1 MTIDL
6 LLLPYFH
13 SLNDTFV
20 KEIERVWV
28 SGNRVL
34 IITKSDQVYGLN
46 ATSTTPAN
54 IATSND
60 TLRILLRSSSSVP
73 LNAEPKQ
80 FFQLQGKNVIDFIF
94 GGDFIIALTKNGEL
108 FSWGGNQSGQL
119 GLGDRPYAPHPI
131 LISTL
136 SDKTVTKVVCG
147 KNTAMALCDDG
158 QVFCWGASWGFIP
171 VKCTAIQNKATDIAI
186 LTMSASSSLPYH
198 YFCVE
203 DGKIKSATIE
213 GSCWLNDIKSIVCG
227 EYQILALKNDGSLYS
242 TTWYGTQG
250 LLMEDNFIAIQNIPK
265 VTEIYSASKI
275 IPDNRQHEY
284 NDDRRFNMCGAKTEN
299 NQIYIWGTFRG
310 RTSTSLYPTSYSSFN
325 EVVLT
330 YSNFKMTHGALKLSS
345 VTSMKNTHCDC
356 MEYIKTIFDDQSKNS
371 DFIIV
376 VERKEIFVHRAILRQ
391 RSKYFKDKLAEPGN
405 ENDENVLH
413 VEDSTYEAFKL
424 FLQYLYG
431 IDINVTR
438 ENVMELM
445 IIAHQY
451 SDEKFENLIMEKIAD
466 DEKAKMAIP
475 AVKNFLEMPPEVRSI
490 AMRGFQSKSLQK

>member
-1 MTIDL
+1 MIKIDPIL
-6 LLLPYFH
+6 FPYFA
-13 SLNDTFV
+13 SWNDTFV
-20 KEIERVWV
+20 KGIERVWA

-34 IITKSDQVYGLN
+34 LVTKSDQVYGIN
-46 ATSTTPAN
+46 ATSTPA
-54 IATSND
+54 IMRTSED
-60 TLRILLRSSSSVP
+60 PLHMMYTSASSVP
-73 LNAEPKQ
+73 HSEPKQ
-80 FFQLQGKNVIDFIF
+80 LFQLHGKNVIDFIF

-131 LISTL
+131 QISTL

-158 QVFCWGASWGFIP
+158 QVFCWGESWGFIP

-186 LTMSASSSLPYH
+186 LSMSASSSLSYY

-203 DGKIKSATIE
+203 DGKIKSTTME
-213 GSCWLNDIKSIVCG
+213 GSCWLNDIKSIVCS
-227 EYQILALKNDGSLYS
+227 EHQILALKNDGSLYS
-242 TTWYGTQG
+242 TTWYATQG
-250 LLMEDNFIAIQNIPK
+250 PLMEDHFIAIRNIPK
-265 VTEIYSASKI
+265 VTEIYAASKMI
-275 IPDNRQHEY
+275 AENYYDEY
-284 NDDRRFNMCGAKTEN
+284 TDDSRFNMCGAKTEN
-299 NQIYIWGTFRG
+299 NEIYIWGTFRG
-310 RTSTSLYPTSYSSFN
+310 RINTPLYSTSYSSFN
-325 EVVLT
+325 EVVLM
-330 YSNFKMTHGALKLSS
+330 YSNFRLTHRAFMLGS
-345 VTSMKNTHCDC
+345 VNKMKNTHCDC
-356 MEYIKTIFDDQSKNS
+356 LKYISTIFDDESKNS

-376 VERKEIFVHRAILRQ
+376 VEQIEIFVHRAILRQ
-391 RSKYFKDKLAEPGN
+391 RSKYFEDKLAEPGN

-413 VEDSTYEAFKL
+413 VKDFTYKAFKL

-438 ENVMELM
+438 ENVMELI

-475 AVKNFLEMPPEVRSI
+475 AVKNILELPPEVMSI
-490 AMRGFQSKSLQK
+490 AMRGVQFKSLQQ